1 MRRAVATATL
11 AGLLS
16 FQGQAAQAQLLDQ
29 LINPNVSGVRVEPG
43 VTVLSRLR
51 PDYDYGGI
59 RVGSVLV
66 RSDYSEAA
74 GYDDNVTGTSQGRG
88 SSFVQS
94 HLNLGAATDLSR
106 YGAAV
111 RLNVNDNRY
120 LDQPK
125 QSATDWNASAGAFYE
140 LGRDT
145 LSLDY
150 SHANLVQTPRD
161 LDTPLLDKTIA
172 YRVDT
177 VQAGYRITFNR
188 LSLRPVLAVQLYDFD
203 NGTIAGQPYL
213 QRFRNRVVA
222 APAVTASYEF
232 SPGRTAVL
240 VVRGLDASY
249 TNRPA
254 GTSVRDFNDESV
266 LAGLD
271 FASGGP
277 WRFRLLAGYEI
288 RNFVSSRVKN
298 IQAPIVEGSVIYTPT
313 GLTTLTGTVARRIQD
328 SADETTVGFTETSA
342 RFSVDHEYYRNVLLR
357 AQGGVFLD
365 EYNGG
370 GSQSLVS
377 GGAGATW
384 LLNRTLRLSAT
395 YDFTTRLSSG
405 GGVVSTTP
413 TTRTITGTGANIG
426 TGYSDNRYLLQ
437 LGISL

>member
-1 MRRAVATATL
+1 MRRAVATAAL
-11 AGLLS
+11 AGLLM
-16 FQGQAAQAQLLDQ
+16 FQGQAARAQLLDQ

-66 RSDYSEAA
+66 RSEYSEAA
-74 GYDDNVTGTSQGRG
+74 GYDDNVTGTSKGQG

-94 HLNLGAATDLSR
+94 RLNLSAATDLSR

-111 RLNVNDNRY
+111 RLTVNDNRY

-125 QSATDWNASAGAFYE
+125 QSATDWTASAGGFYE

-145 LSLDY
+145 VSLDY

-161 LDTPLLDKTIA
+161 LDTPRLDKTIA

-188 LSLRPVLAVQLYDFD
+188 LSLRPVLALQLYDFD
-203 NGTIAGQPYL
+203 DGTIAGQPYP

-249 TNRPA
+249 TNRPI
-254 GTSVRDFNDESV
+254 GSTVRDFNDESV

-277 WRFRLLAGYEI
+277 WRFRLLAGYEV
-288 RNFVSSRVKN
+288 RNFVSSRVKT
-298 IQAPIVEGSVIYTPT
+298 IQAPIVEGTVIYTPT
-313 GLTTLTGTVARRIQD
+313 GLTTLTGAVGRRIQD
-328 SADETTVGFTETSA
+328 SADETTVGYTETSA

-357 AQGGVFLD
+357 AQGGFFLD

-370 GSQSLVS
+370 GNQSLLS

-384 LLNRTLRLSAT
+384 LVNRTVRLSAT

-405 GGVVSTTP
+405 GGVVSLTP
-413 TTRTITGTGANIG
+413 TLRSS

>member
-1 MRRAVATATL
+1 MKRTVATATL
-11 AGLLS
+11 AGLLA
-16 FQGQAAQAQLLDQ
+16 FQGQAARAQLLDQ
-29 LINPNVSGVRVEPG
+29 LINPNVSGVQVEPG

-59 RVGSVLV
+59 RVGSVLL

-74 GYDDNVTGTSQGRG
+74 GYDDNLLGTSKGRG
-88 SSFVQS
+88 SSFVES
-94 HLNLGAATDLSR
+94 RVNLGAATDLSR

-111 RLNVNDNRY
+111 RLNVNDDRY
-120 LDQPK
+120 LDQPR
-125 QSATDWNASAGAFYE
+125 QSETNWTASAGGFYE

-145 LSLDY
+145 VSLDY
-150 SHANLVQTPRD
+150 SHANLNQTPRD
-161 LDTPLLDKTIA
+161 LDTPQLDKTIA
-172 YRVDT
+172 YRIDT

-188 LSLRPVLAVQLYDFD
+188 LTLRPVLAVQVYDFD
-203 NGTIAGQPYL
+203 NGTVAGQPYL

-240 VVRGLDASY
+240 VVRGLDATY

-254 GTSVRDFNDESV
+254 GTPVRNFNDESV

-271 FASGGP
+271 FASGGL

-298 IQAPIVEGSVIYTPT
+298 IQAPIVEATVIYTPT
-313 GLTTLTGTVARRIQD
+313 GLTTLTGIAARRIQD

-377 GGAGATW
+377 AGVGATW
-384 LLNRTLRLSAT
+384 LLNRALRLSAT
-395 YDFTTRLSSG
+395 YDFTARLSNG

-413 TTRTITGTGANIG
+413 TTLNTTGIGANIG
-426 TGYSDNRYLLQ
+426 SGYSDNRYLLQ

>member
-1 MRRAVATATL
+1 MRLRVSSVFAT
-11 AGLLS
+11 GLMACL
-16 FQGQAAQAQLLDQ
+16 GPTAQAQLLDQ
-29 LINPNVSGVRVEPG
+29 IINPNVSGVRVEPG

-66 RSDYSEAA
+66 RSEVTEAV
-74 GYDDNVTGTSQGRG
+74 GYDDNVTGTSTGRG
-88 SSFVQS
+88 SSFVQTRV
-94 HLNLGAATDLSR
+94 NLGAATDLSR

-111 RLNVNDNRY
+111 RLSVNDNRY

-125 QSATDWNASAGAFYE
+125 QSATDWNASAGGFYE

-145 LSLDY
+145 VSLDY

-161 LDTPLLDKTIA
+161 LDTPRLDRTIA
-172 YRVDT
+172 YRIDT
-177 VQAGYRITFNR
+177 IQAGYRIAFNR
-188 LSLRPVLAVQLYDFD
+188 LSLRPVLGVQRYDFD
-203 NGTIAGQPYL
+203 DGTIAGQPYP
-213 QRFRNRVVA
+213 QRFRNRVVV
-222 APAVTASYEF
+222 APALTAAYEF

-240 VVRGLDASY
+240 VVRGLNASY

-254 GTSVRDFNDESV
+254 GSPVRDFTDGSV

-271 FASGGP
+271 FASGGL
-277 WRFRLLAGYEI
+277 WRFRLLAGYEV
-288 RNFVSSRVKN
+288 RNFVSSRVKS
-298 IQAPIVEGSVIYTPT
+298 IQAPIVEGTVIYTPT
-313 GLTTLTGTVARRIQD
+313 GLTTLTGSVGRRIQD
-328 SADETTVGFTETSA
+328 SADETTVGYTETSV
-342 RFSVDHEYYRNVLLR
+342 RFSVDHEYLRNVLLR

-370 GSQSLVS
+370 GNQSLLS
-377 GGAGATW
+377 GSAGATW

-405 GGVVSTTP
+405 GGVVSLTP
-413 TTRTITGTGANIG
+413 TLRSS

>member
-1 MRRAVATATL
+1 MRRAVATAAL
-11 AGLLS
+11 AGLLM
-16 FQGQAAQAQLLDQ
+16 FQGQAARAQLLDQ

-66 RSDYSEAA
+66 RSEYSEAA
-74 GYDDNVTGTSQGRG
+74 GYDDNVTGTSKGQG

-94 HLNLGAATDLSR
+94 RLNLSAATDLSR

-111 RLNVNDNRY
+111 RLTVNDNRY

-125 QSATDWNASAGAFYE
+125 QSATDWTASAGGFYE

-145 LSLDY
+145 VSLDY

-161 LDTPLLDKTIA
+161 LDTPRLDKTIA

-188 LSLRPVLAVQLYDFD
+188 LSLRPVLALQLYDFD
-203 NGTIAGQPYL
+203 DGTIAGQPYP

-249 TNRPA
+249 TNRPI
-254 GTSVRDFNDESV
+254 GSTVRDFNDESV

-277 WRFRLLAGYEI
+277 WRFRLLAGYEV
-288 RNFVSSRVKN
+288 RNFVSSRVKT
-298 IQAPIVEGSVIYTPT
+298 IQAPIVEGTVIYTPT
-313 GLTTLTGTVARRIQD
+313 GLTTLTGAVGRRIQD
-328 SADETTVGFTETSA
+328 SADETTLGYTETSA

-357 AQGGVFLD
+357 AQGGFFLD

-370 GSQSLVS
+370 GNQSLLS

-384 LLNRTLRLSAT
+384 LVNRTVRLSAT

-405 GGVVSTTP
+405 GGVVSLTP
-413 TTRTITGTGANIG
+413 TLRSS

>member
-1 MRRAVATATL
+1 MRQAVVTAAL
-11 AGLLS
+11 AGLLA
-16 FQGQAAQAQLLDQ
+16 FQGQAARAQLLDQ
-29 LINPNVSGVRVEPG
+29 FVNPNVSGVRVEPG
-43 VTVLSRLR
+43 VTVQSRLR
-51 PDYDYGGI
+51 PDYDFGGI
-59 RVGSVLV
+59 RVGSILL
-66 RSDYSEAA
+66 RSEYTEAA
-74 GYDDNVTGTSQGRG
+74 GYEDNVTGTSQGRG

-94 HLNLGAATDLSR
+94 RVNLSAVTDLSR

-125 QSATDWNASAGAFYE
+125 QSATDWNISAGGFYE

-145 LSLDY
+145 VSLDY
-150 SHANLVQTPRD
+150 SHLNLNQTPRD
-161 LDTPLLDKTIA
+161 LDTPLLDRTIA
-172 YRVDT
+172 YRVDS
-177 VQAGYRITFNR
+177 VQAGYRVTFNR

-203 NGTIAGQPYL
+203 DGTIAGRPYP

-222 APAVTASYEF
+222 APALTASYEF

-240 VVRGLDASY
+240 IVRELNASY

-254 GTSVRDFNDESV
+254 GTRVRDFNDGSV

-277 WRFRLLAGYEI
+277 WRYRLLAGYEV
-288 RNFVSSRVKN
+288 RSFVSSRVKS
-298 IQAPIVEGSVIYTPT
+298 IQAPIIEGTIIYTPT
-313 GLTTLTGTVARRIQD
+313 GLTTLTGSVGRRIQD
-328 SADETTVGFTETSA
+328 SADETTVGYTETSA

-357 AQGGVFLD
+357 AQGGVFFD
-365 EYNGG
+365 QYNGG
-370 GSQSLVS
+370 GNQSLLS

-405 GGVVSTTP
+405 GGVVSLTP
-413 TTRTITGTGANIG
+413 TLRNSS
-426 TGYSDNRYLLQ
+426 GYSDNRYLLQ